1 VLLVHS
7 GSLAKA
13 QHHAS
18 AAGLAFPGI
27 VAKDWINPLL
37 QIPFAKQPE
46 DSAVPAMFALNLGFR
61 ASSFNELSGKSSLRH
76 ILLHGNLL
84 TAFTNVYAG
93 QRPFSCQVS

>member
-1 VLLVHS
+1 MLLVHS
-7 GSLAKA
+7 GPFTRA

-18 AAGLAFPGI
+18 AASLAFPGI
-27 VAKDWINPLL
+27 VAKDRINPLL

-46 DSAVPAMFALNLGFR
+46 DSTVPAMLALNLGFR
-61 ASSFNELSGKSSLRH
+61 ASGFNKLSGKSSLRH

-93 QRPFSCQVS
+93 QRPFSYQVS